1 MPYRELLGHPL
12 EIDPDDLPSR
22 LTECALYPEFAE
34 RFADAFDLIDE
45 GQYLWKKFYSSDQGW
60 DPVASQVASRVSLM
74 AFNIRQNF
82 NSYPSHGLAKAIR
95 DSRLGVDTKGVS
107 DTQLVAALAIDR
119 ACRSI
124 QILWAW
130 INWIEG
136 DARLGDLP
144 HTAQISMAPPD
155 IYLEMV
161 NEHRATCPHLEI
173 EAREPAAIYMGDA
186 RNYMTIAIAY
196 LNPNLTE
203 AERVGISRGAVKQDR
218 YARSRKGIL
227 KSAEVRKGLH
237 ADRDAAICRKGEEL
251 KSRNGTERG
260 IAGRIVG
267 TATGAGLKE
276 KQIRNILVAGKV
288 LTRTKK
294 NGK

>member
-45 GQYLWKKFYSSDQGW
+45 GRYLWKEFYVSDQGW
-60 DPVASQVASRVSLM
+60 HPVASLVASRVSYM
-74 AFNIRQNF
+74 AFNIRQSF

-95 DSRLGVDTKGVS
+95 DSRLGVDTKGFS

-124 QILWAW
+124 QILWEW
-130 INWIEG
+130 IHRIE
-136 DARLGDLP
+136 DDVRRRDPAHAARQLMRWP
-144 HTAQISMAPPD
+144 H
-155 IYLEMV
+155 IYLEAV
-161 NEHRATCPHLEI
+161 NDHRQSCPHLEI
-173 EAREPAAIYMGDA
+173 EARESAAIYMGDA

-196 LNPNLTE
+196 LNPDLTE
-203 AERVGISRGAVKQDR
+203 EERVAVSRGAVTADR

-237 ADRDAAICRKGEEL
+237 VDRDAAICRKGEEL

-260 IAGRIVG
+260 VAGRIVG
-267 TATGAGLKE
+267 TAIGAGLKE
-276 KQIRNILVAGKV
+276 KQIRNILVAGGV
-288 LTRTKK
+288 LTRKKK

>member
-45 GQYLWKKFYSSDQGW
+45 GRYLWKEFYVSDQGW
-60 DPVASQVASRVSLM
+60 HPVASLVASRVSYM
-74 AFNIRQNF
+74 AFNIRQSF

-95 DSRLGVDTKGVS
+95 DSRLGVDTKGFS

-124 QILWAW
+124 QILWEW
-130 INWIEG
+130 INRIE
-136 DARLGDLP
+136 DDVRRRDPAHAARQLMRWP
-144 HTAQISMAPPD
+144 H
-155 IYLEMV
+155 IYLEAV
-161 NEHRATCPHLEI
+161 NDHRQSCPHLEI
-173 EAREPAAIYMGDA
+173 EARESAAIYMGDA

-196 LNPNLTE
+196 LNPDLTE
-203 AERVGISRGAVKQDR
+203 EERVAVSRGAVTADR

-237 ADRDAAICRKGEEL
+237 VDRDAAICRKGEEL

-260 IAGRIVG
+260 VAGRIVG
-267 TATGAGLKE
+267 TAIGAGLKE
-276 KQIRNILVAGKV
+276 KQIRNILVAGGV
-288 LTRTKK
+288 LTRKKK

>member
-1 MPYRELLGHPL
+1 
-12 EIDPDDLPSR
+12 
-22 LTECALYPEFAE
+22 
-34 RFADAFDLIDE
+34 
-45 GQYLWKKFYSSDQGW
+45 
-60 DPVASQVASRVSLM
+60 M
-74 AFNIRQNF
+74 AFNIRQSF

-173 EAREPAAIYMGDA
+173 EARESAAIYMGDA

-203 AERVGISRGAVKQDR
+203 VEKVGISRGAVKQDR
-218 YARSRKGIL
+218 MEKSRKNYL
-227 KSAEVRKGLH
+227 KSAEVR
-237 ADRDAAICRKGEEL
+237 RKVL
-251 KSRNGTERG
+251 APRNG
-260 IAGRIVG
+260 RIG
-267 TATGAGLKE
+267 SAY
-276 KQIRNILVAGKV
+276 KV
-288 LTRTKK
+288 LIQSGQEHNDAVKNLCERFGLRDRQLKK
-294 NGK
+294 ILAAEKVWEPRKKLRK

>member
-74 AFNIRQNF
+74 AFNIRQSF

-155 IYLEMV
+155 IYLEVV

-173 EAREPAAIYMGDA
+173 EARESAAIYMGDA

-203 AERVGISRGAVKQDR
+203 VEKVGISRGAVKQDR
-218 YARSRKGIL
+218 MERSRKNYL
-227 KSAEVRKGLH
+227 KSAEVRKDVH
-237 ADRDAAICRKGEEL
+237 ADRDAAICKKGEER
-251 KSRNGTERG
+251 KNATGTERG
-260 IAGRIVG
+260 V
-267 TATGAGLKE
+267 ATWMVEYGFGAGLGA
-276 KQIRNILVAGKV
+276 KQVYNILVAGRV
-288 LTRTKK
+288 LTRKKKKK
-294 NGK
+294 N

>member
-1 MPYRELLGHPL
+1 MPYRKLLGHPL
-12 EIDPDDLPSR
+12 EIDADDPPR
-22 LTECALYPEFAE
+22 LLEECVLYPEFAE
-34 RFADAFDLIDE
+34 RFADALDLIDE
-45 GQYLWKKFYSSDQGW
+45 GQYLWESFYVGGQGW
-60 DPVASQVASRVSLM
+60 APLASNAVSAVSSM
-74 AFNIRQNF
+74 ALNIRQSF
-82 NSYPSHGLAKAIR
+82 NQYPDAGLANAIR
-95 DSRLGVDTKGVS
+95 HSRLDSTGVS
-107 DTQLVAALAIDR
+107 DAQLVAALAMDR

-173 EAREPAAIYMGDA
+173 EARESAAIYMGDA

-203 AERVGISRGAVKQDR
+203 AERVGISRGAVKQER
-218 YARSRKGIL
+218 MENSRKNYL
-227 KSAEVRKGLH
+227 KSAEVRKDVH
-237 ADRDAAICRKGEEL
+237 ADRDAAICKKGEER
-251 KSRNGTERG
+251 KNSTGTERG
-260 IAGRIVG
+260 V
-267 TATGAGLKE
+267 ATWMVEYGFGAGLGA
-276 KQIRNILVAGKV
+276 KQVYNILVAGGV
-288 LTRTKK
+288 LTRKKKKK
-294 NGK
+294 N